1 MTNARKGPFVV
12 TLGLGVLIGLITSN
26 PRALT
31 PPFLKQAVAQEP
43 ETVNQSDLAV
53 LRAEVET
60 LKQKATD
67 LAHVMVSVAYHF
79 NNLWFAGQ
87 HDNWPLAQFYWN
99 EVRSHLRWAVRVIPI
114 RKDNSGQ
121 EIKLNEI
128 LEAFENSPMAQ
139 LQSAIKAK
147 DHDQFLAA
155 YKFSLESCY
164 ACHKAA
170 DKPFLHPQIPTHPAE
185 PTINFNPEATWPR

>member
-1 MTNARKGPFVV
+1 MTNARKGRFVV
-12 TLGLGVLIGLITSN
+12 PLGVGVLIGLITSN

-31 PPFLKQAVAQEP
+31 PLFLKQAVAQEP

-67 LAHVMVSVAYHF
+67 QAHVMVSVAYHF

-139 LQSAIKAK
+139 
-147 DHDQFLAA
+147 
-155 YKFSLESCY
+155 
-164 ACHKAA
+164 
-170 DKPFLHPQIPTHPAE
+170 
-185 PTINFNPEATWPR
+185 PEEGAM